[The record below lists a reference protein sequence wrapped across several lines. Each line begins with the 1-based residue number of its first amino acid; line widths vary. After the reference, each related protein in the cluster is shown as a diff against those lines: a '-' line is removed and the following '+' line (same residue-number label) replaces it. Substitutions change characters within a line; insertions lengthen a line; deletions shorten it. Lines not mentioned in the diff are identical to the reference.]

1 MGIFDTAHE
10 CKRIVVTPGDSDIH
24 KIMSEFFDFLCTVIA
39 FTLGREAGTEGVT
52 IELATICLIDLL
64 LSLLSV
70 LKFLSKNYKFL
81 LLIWWN
87 WLLLVRL
94 LRRKDKEQGLP

>member
-1 MGIFDTAHE
+1 VGIFYTAHE

-70 LKFLSKNYKFL
+70 LLKFL
-81 LLIWWN
+81 
-87 WLLLVRL
+87 
-94 LRRKDKEQGLP
+94 